1 MEEWQI
7 VMVGFVIY
15 LVVVFVYQTFIKDS
29 DMTTQPQS
37 KMRVDVPNVPPNH
50 IMLSLGEFYAKYGK
64 YPHCVP
70 KDINKMITK
79 ATLSGEQYI
88 VVSSSDVESIEQNVK
103 NYKAAE
109 YHLHICCARNNNGI
123 ACEKGGDIDGAI
135 RNYEENIEDNTTTLH
150 PYERLMVLYRRRQD
164 YDNELRVI
172 DCSIELFEQLAG
184 YDKYVEKWKARRE
197 KTLNLKSK
205 LSTNNK

>member
-29 DMTTQPQS
+29 DRTTQPQS
-37 KMRVDVPNVPPNH
+37 SMRVDALNVPPNH
-50 IMLSLGEFYAKYGK
+50 IMLSLWEFYAKYGK

-70 KDINKMITK
+70 KYLLQTITK
-79 ATLSGEQYI
+79 AARNGEQCI
-88 VVSSSDVESIEQNVK
+88 VISNSDIEVIERNIN
-103 NYKAAE
+103 NYNAAQ
-109 YHLHICCARNNNGI
+109 YHLQVCCARNNNGI

-150 PYERLMVLYRRRQD
+150 PYERLMILYRRRKD
-164 YDNELRVI
+164 YDNELRII

-184 YDKYVEKWKARRE
+184 YELYIDKWKARRE
-197 KTLNLKSK
+197 KTIILKSK
-205 LSTNNK
+205 STLNNK